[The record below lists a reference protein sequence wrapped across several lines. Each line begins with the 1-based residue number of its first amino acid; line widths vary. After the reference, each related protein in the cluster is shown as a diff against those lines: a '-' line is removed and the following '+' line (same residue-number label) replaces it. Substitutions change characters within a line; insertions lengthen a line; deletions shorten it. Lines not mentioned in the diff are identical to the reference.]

1 MGPLPPKDLRCMDVL
16 SIYFDEVPA
25 KLQILEV
32 TKLDIRIV
40 IKFARVLLLPVL
52 VTLKAQLLFL

>member
-1 MGPLPPKDLRCMDVL
+1 MDVL